1 MIRLEMP
8 DMVGTFN
15 VQRKSNRFNKKQINA
30 MKQWNRY
37 IESSWYHPKNLYK
50 AYKTPAGK
58 AIVRYGLR
66 LR

>member
-1 MIRLEMP
+1 MIRLEMS

-15 VQRKSNRFNKKQINA
+15 VRRKSNRFNKKQINA

-58 AIVRYGLR
+58 KIVRYGLG
-66 LR
+66 LL